1 MEKLEEQI
9 KKHIN
14 NINDFNKEFEKYKT
28 DIQSQL
34 YKNSKIIWENNF
46 INKLLSIKQQL
57 NKNNNKNKTKI
68 EIKIHLEDTNKNE
81 NKNNNIIILNNDDDN
96 NIENIKE
103 IKNKKNK

>member
-34 YKNSKIIWENNF
+34 YKNSKII
-46 INKLLSIKQQL
+46 
-57 NKNNNKNKTKI
+57 
-68 EIKIHLEDTNKNE
+68 
-81 NKNNNIIILNNDDDN
+81 
-96 NIENIKE
+96 
-103 IKNKKNK
+103 